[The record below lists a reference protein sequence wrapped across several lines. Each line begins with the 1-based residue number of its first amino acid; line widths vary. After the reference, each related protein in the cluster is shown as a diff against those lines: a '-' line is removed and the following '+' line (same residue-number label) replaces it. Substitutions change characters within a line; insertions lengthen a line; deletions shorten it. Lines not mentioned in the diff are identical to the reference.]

1 MHCIS
6 FPSFSSYQIS
16 PVPPEEG
23 EEDVVEEP
31 DGIRDMFGLMSK
43 RQHKETIEVGLMG
56 EGVNGLLRQLFE
68 CLPSE
73 LETLILFGER
83 IDQ

>member
-1 MHCIS
+1 
-6 FPSFSSYQIS
+6 
-16 PVPPEEG
+16 
-23 EEDVVEEP
+23 
-31 DGIRDMFGLMSK
+31 MFGLMSK
-43 RQHKETIEVGLMG
+43 RQHKETIDVGLMG